1 MSLDVIGTYRD
12 RPVRLQ
18 EVSSLGEMTARDLS
32 HALVL
37 LWLGEKS
44 WDPEQLGL
52 AIRQLAASNVLSVT
66 VAGEK
71 SDDAFSLLLQ
81 TLGSL
86 PMRRHIITGII
97 KDADVKDPAEDSLI
111 VKDAVEEFLIGTWP
125 DEERFD
131 DWTEYRIILIGKP
144 GLAQQVCHA
153 VVEMAGKAEEGS
165 KSTLP

>member
-52 AIRQLAASNVLSVT
+52 AIRQIAASNVLSVT

-71 SDDAFSLLLQ
+71 SDDAFSLLL
-81 TLGSL
+81 
-86 PMRRHIITGII
+86 
-97 KDADVKDPAEDSLI
+97 
-111 VKDAVEEFLIGTWP
+111 
-125 DEERFD
+125 
-131 DWTEYRIILIGKP
+131 
-144 GLAQQVCHA
+144 
-153 VVEMAGKAEEGS
+153 
-165 KSTLP
+165 